1 MSAIKDLEGLVSPEA
16 SFLDWSMSISHS
28 HSSVCVCVLIPSR
41 NGKSHIGFG
50 LDYFFK
56 VYL

>member
-1 MSAIKDLEGLVSPEA
+1 MSEIKDLEGLVSPEA

-28 HSSVCVCVLIPSR
+28 HSVCVCVLIPSR